1 MTATSPPNFLAT
13 LVRPRAGN
21 FGQFSSH
28 RPACCPI
35 VVASRSTQQQRRHF
49 SLSTS
54 TVAYRPHS
62 ACPHPPLSITGPAS
76 RTPSARTTKMS
87 TSRPLSSSASTSSRA
102 QTTARQREPKRFAP
116 LNPNAENGHELP
128 KLKGIIFDMDGTLCL
143 PQNYMFREM
152 REALG
157 IPRSVDILD
166 HIRAL
171 SNEPDIPAAVSG
183 DNGSIPHPHSTVNPF
198 QLPAEEILSP
208 FSDKIPDPPPLSP
221 QARAVA
227 QIQAIERNAMS
238 SQRPQ
243 PGLQALMDY
252 LTQRGVRKALCTR
265 NFPAPVHHLLS
276 NYLPEEV
283 FEPIITRETEG
294 VEPKPSPEGLWMIA
308 QAWGLDGEIE
318 VGEIRESVE
327 ADAGEIDPLELA
339 RRYLGSGL
347 IMVGD
352 SIDDMAAG
360 WRAGAATVLLAQD
373 ENQELV
379 KHEYTGLSIRRLDD
393 LIDIL
398 ENGFAESAQP

>member
-1 MTATSPPNFLAT
+1 M
-13 LVRPRAGN
+13 
-21 FGQFSSH
+21 
-28 RPACCPI
+28 
-35 VVASRSTQQQRRHF
+35 SRR
-49 SLSTS
+49 
-54 TVAYRPHS
+54 
-62 ACPHPPLSITGPAS
+62 
-76 RTPSARTTKMS
+76 
-87 TSRPLSSSASTSSRA
+87 
-102 QTTARQREPKRFAP
+102 REPKRFAP
-116 LNPNAENGHELP
+116 LNPNAESGHDLP
-128 KLKGIIFDMDGTLCL
+128 QLKGIIFDMDGTLCL

-166 HIRAL
+166 HIRSL
-171 SNEPDIPAAVSG
+171 SNEPDIGPEPGSG
-183 DNGSIPHPHSTVNPF
+183 PHPHSTINPF
-198 QLPAEEILSP
+198 QLPAEEMLSP
-208 FSDKIPDPPPLSP
+208 FSDKIPDPPPSSP

-227 QIQAIERNAMS
+227 KIQAIERNAMS

-276 NYLPEEV
+276 NHLPEVV

-308 QAWGLDGEIE
+308 RAWGLDREIE
-318 VGEIRESVE
+318 AGKIRESVE
-327 ADAGEIDPLELA
+327 SGGDVDPLELA

-360 WRAGAATVLLAQD
+360 WRAGAATVLLVQD
-373 ENQELV
+373 ENQELA
-379 KHEYTGLSIRRLDD
+379 KHQYTGLSIRRLDD

-398 ENGFAESAQP
+398 ENGFAESAQT